1 MKHLYF
7 IRHGL
12 SEANKAGVWSGSLTD
27 TPLAPEG
34 HEQAKKAGA
43 NARANSLCFDIII
56 SSPMDRAHQTAKHIS
71 NAVNYPHN
79 NIILH
84 DSFVERSFGELEGKT
99 GNAEL
104 FAHYGQDESSIDI
117 YNDVERLVD
126 LQWRAQEALNYLHTL
141 PQDTILVVSHG
152 AFGRALRRAINKEP
166 LNIPIDA
173 IPNAE
178 IIKLI

>member
-1 MKHLYF
+1 MKNLYF

-12 SEANKAGVWSGSLTD
+12 SEANKAGIWSGSLLN

-34 HEQAKKAGA
+34 HEQAKHAGA
-43 NARANSLCFDIII
+43 NAYANGLSFDIIV
-56 SSPMDRAHQTAKHIS
+56 SSPMDRAHQTAKHVSSAI
-71 NAVNYPHN
+71 NYPHE

-84 DSFVERSFGELEGKT
+84 NSFIERSFGELEGKS
-99 GNAEL
+99 GSAEL
-104 FAHYGQDESSIDI
+104 SADYGQDESSIDI
-117 YNDVERLVD
+117 YQDVERLVD

-141 PQDTILVVSHG
+141 PHDNVLVVAHG
-152 AFGRALRRAINKEP
+152 AFGRALRRAVNKEP
-166 LNIPIDA
+166 LNTPIVP